1 MKKRILSILLCLCM
15 VLMLCPVTA
24 FAEGEALEEIT
35 EIAVYDVKTPVIDEH
50 PDYGSWLYS
59 STPSGVVNVG
69 LQWYQIS
76 KEAYTGA
83 AGDSWQLINS
93 GYSCSKDYYYKA
105 VFSVRVGNS
114 VTETHTIPN
123 TVKATING
131 ETCDVQVAPDGKSCD
146 LSRIFEAKEL
156 QPISNIAVTV
166 DEPVIGAKPDYTPEF
181 TATPEGSVTLDEFFW
196 YKISEDDYAGT
207 NEDAWDEISADDV
220 FEEGYYYSV
229 ELFFTP
235 NENYSLNEDMTAAVN
250 GEPHDDAYG
259 PVYDGFFGKAYVS
272 GVFGPLVPQPTLK
285 VPFTITVKQGSSAAP
300 RKTVFELEIVNS
312 QGDKLVFN
320 GVEVTAAVTT
330 NGKGTYKGTMTFTG
344 SLEDLDDMLG
354 EGAFVRQVDA
364 GKANWT
370 YDDTVWGLFLRNVA
384 ELADDAAPENTVF
397 IFPATCE
404 KTDDGGLSYSMV
416 DGANP
421 VERMTFTN
429 TYTKSSTRPSENG
442 TNTGTITSP
451 QTGDNSN
458 LTVWFA
464 LLAVSAAGVMGA
476 GVYSKRRRSS
486 R

>member
-24 FAEGEALEEIT
+24 FAEEIT
-35 EIAVYDVKTPVIDEH
+35 E
-50 PDYGSWLYS
+50 
-59 STPSGVVNVG
+59 
-69 LQWYQIS
+69 
-76 KEAYTGA
+76 
-83 AGDSWQLINS
+83 
-93 GYSCSKDYYYKA
+93 
-105 VFSVRVGNS
+105 
-114 VTETHTIPN
+114 
-123 TVKATING
+123 
-131 ETCDVQVAPDGKSCD
+131 
-146 LSRIFEAKEL
+146 
-156 QPISNIAVTV
+156 IAVTV
-166 DEPVIGAKPDYTPEF
+166 DEPVIGANPDYTPEF

-196 YKISEDDYAGT
+196 YKISEDDYTGT

-250 GEPHDDAYG
+250 GKPHDDAYG
-259 PVYDGFFGKAYVS
+259 PVYDGFFGEAYVS

-370 YDDTVWGLFLRNVA
+370 YDDTVWWLRLFDGAANA
-384 ELADDAAPENTVF
+384 STDDAAPGYTVL
-397 IFPATCE
+397 IYPTLYE
-404 KTDDGGLSYSMV
+404 ETGDGGKVYRPDWSNDPLKQ
-416 DGANP
+416 
-421 VERMTFTN
+421 MTFTN
-429 TYTKSSTRPSENG
+429 TYTKSTYRPSENG
-442 TNTGTITSP
+442 SNTGTVTSP
-451 QTGDNSN
+451 QTGDNSS
-458 LTVWFA
+458 LAVWFA